1 MEIMHKKD
9 YLCNNFIIMIFR
21 NLTLAVFYLVFL
33 VFAVGCT
40 SESQYLSRKMDGF
53 WKIISIIDQY
63 ETGGYPNYPGR
74 TAVFNVDFPDSL
86 HYSELK
92 SFYLEKY
99 TKGSGK
105 ATGYV
110 AYYGTASTK
119 LLDNWCMAEPYDSI
133 GGGFFNKSDTTGF
146 LNLYISKS
154 SGLRFAVKMNSRTR
168 QIWKSRFMYRGK
180 WVLRTIELERDK
192 S

>member
-1 MEIMHKKD
+1 MHKNY
-9 YLCNNFIIMIFR
+9 YLCNTFPIMIFR
-21 NLTLAVFYLVFL
+21 NLFWYLIAMVFTTGIFS
-33 VFAVGCT
+33 CT

-53 WKIISIIDQY
+53 WKIISIRDEY
-63 ETGGYPNYPGR
+63 ESGGYPNYPGR
-74 TAVFNVDFPDSL
+74 TAVFNVDYPDSL

-92 SFYLEKY
+92 SFFLESY
-99 TKGSGK
+99 SKGAAK

-110 AYYGTASTK
+110 AYYGSSPTK

-146 LNLYISKS
+146 LNMYISKS
-154 SGLRFAVKMNSRTR
+154 SGVRYTVKINNKNR
-168 QIWKSRFMYRGK
+168 QIWKTRFLYRGK